1 MANCWT
7 KRQRGNRPNRLIF
20 PDPQS
25 LHYHGSRL
33 ERHPQTLDA
42 HRPRFHRPVPS
53 PQSYRFVMS
62 KSRDFMGPYRLARL
76 IRGGSTAEVW
86 EAIEENTGNRFALK
100 ILRESLKSNKAEI
113 TLLKHEYNVAKDL
126 ASPRII
132 KVIEYRDDVGRPMLV
147 LELFSELNMKQ
158 ALRRGPESLAFMLD
172 KIVEQAAEG
181 LYYMH
186 TKNYIHLD
194 LKPDNFL
201 VSREGVVKLI
211 DFTISEKKK
220 TGLSKLFHSARVAKG
235 TRSYMAPEQI
245 RRKVCDERTDI
256 YSFGCVLYEL
266 CTGKPPFTGDT
277 PNDLLNKHL
286 TASIPSPIVHNDNVT
301 REFADLVKSMMAKKP
316 EARPSSMWEFLKVLR
331 GIQIFNKRPRRPK
344 ISVFDNM
351 PGIKGADDMLMKGR
365 GLEDDDEDDE
375 DKQATEGR

>member
-1 MANCWT
+1 
-7 KRQRGNRPNRLIF
+7 
-20 PDPQS
+20 
-25 LHYHGSRL
+25 
-33 ERHPQTLDA
+33 
-42 HRPRFHRPVPS
+42 
-53 PQSYRFVMS
+53 MS
-62 KSRDFMGPYRLARL
+62 KSRDFLGPYRLARL

-86 EAIEENTGNRFALK
+86 EAIEESTQDRFALK
-100 ILRESLKSNKAEI
+100 VLRESKADKSEI
-113 TLLKHEYNVAKDL
+113 NLLKHEYTVAKDL

-132 KVIEYRDDVGRPMLV
+132 KVHEMREDNGRTYLV

-158 ALRRGPESLAFMLD
+158 ALRRGPESLAFMLG
-172 KIVEQAAEG
+172 KIVEQSAEG

-186 TKNYIHLD
+186 TKNWLHLD
-194 LKPDNFL
+194 IKPDNFL

-211 DFTISEKKK
+211 DFTISQKKK
-220 TGLSKLFHSARVAKG
+220 TGLSKLFHSEKVAKG

-256 YSFGCVLYEL
+256 YAFGCVLYEL
-266 CTGKPPFTGDT
+266 VTGKPPYTGDT

-316 EARPSSMWEFLKVLR
+316 DSRPPSMWEFLKVLR
-331 GIQIFNKRPRRPK
+331 GIEIFNKRPRKPK

-351 PGIKGADDMLMKGR
+351 PGIKGADDMLLKDR
-365 GLEDDDEDDE
+365 GLDEDDDED
-375 DKQATEGR
+375 QQVTEGR